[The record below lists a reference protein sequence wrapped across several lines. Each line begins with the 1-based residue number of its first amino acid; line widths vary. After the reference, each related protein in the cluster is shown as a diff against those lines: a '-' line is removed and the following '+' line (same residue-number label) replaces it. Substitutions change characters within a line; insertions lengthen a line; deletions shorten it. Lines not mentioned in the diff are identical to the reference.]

1 LECRTERRSPTA
13 SLRQVFSGR
22 SGSCRELIAYI
33 SNEVAENI
41 VQPMLSSVTLLHGWS
56 RQCRCRAASG
66 SGVDLLPHDL
76 STPEPRRKMK
86 LLEALSKKE
95 GPPGKTTRR
104 ASIETAY
111 TPDDRSNS
119 FSIDSLR
126 EGRHNKW
133 THRTMTKGVFR
144 PSDSRLPQA

>member
-1 LECRTERRSPTA
+1 MP
-13 SLRQVFSGR
+13 
-22 SGSCRELIAYI
+22 
-33 SNEVAENI
+33 
-41 VQPMLSSVTLLHGWS
+41 SSVTFLHGWS
-56 RQCRCRAASG
+56 GHCCCPADNG
-66 SGVDLLPHDL
+66 SRVDLLPHDL
-76 STPEPRRKMK
+76 STPETRRKMK
-86 LLEALSKKE
+86 MLEALSKKE
-95 GPPGKTTRR
+95 ALPGETTRR

-133 THRTMTKGVFR
+133 THRTMTKGNFR